1 MADSAT
7 ALQPP
12 RSQRASSGFEARSQ
26 TVVAGLGVAVLAIG
40 MGIAAATSVRL
51 GEALIVVALVCLY
64 VGYAAG
70 HPRGA
75 VIAMLASLALIPVY
89 AVPTFRSFYP
99 EPTAVA
105 ALIVVAVLVRPGSPI
120 RFNVID
126 LAFAAA
132 CGALLLAVLLGPRSL
147 NATLSELF
155 LWVPPYM
162 AGRAVCKR
170 RDGPHTFA
178 LAVVIGGLIALPFI
192 AYETVTHDNVFFKF
206 ARANSE
212 LTKLWA
218 HPALRPGGL
227 LRSEGAFG
235 HPLSMA
241 VIIGSCCIF
250 AVGLALRAKTR
261 GQQLAWILAAVA
273 LAIGQYTSH
282 ERSGW
287 FVLIGGLLLFAVAV
301 ISRQGRAR
309 HVFTIAMVAIPLT
322 LVAASLSEP
331 SGTEQRAQRSEST
344 SDRVALWRRAL
355 EPGALGLVGSPET
368 ATFNRFANAVKPGLV
383 SIDSGYLQVAD
394 IYGTIALF
402 ALFAVVAAVGRVAFV
417 LRGTWA
423 AVFPAVALADLIALA
438 VVGFQTQLP
447 IFIWLV
453 VGAVSGVDVRRRSLS
468 KHRGQLEPA
477 SPLQPGVA
485 YRPGTRDGPVLGLG
499 VRVGSAQASHPGY
512 E

>member
-1 MADSAT
+1 MVV
-7 ALQPP
+7 LL
-12 RSQRASSGFEARSQ
+12 GFAIIS
-26 TVVAGLGVAVLAIG
+26 VGV
-40 MGIAAATSVRL
+40 GIAVAKSVRL
-51 GEALIVVALVCLY
+51 GEALIVVVLVCLY

-75 VIAMLASLALIPVY
+75 VIAMLASLVLIPVY

-105 ALIVVAVLVRPGSPI
+105 ALIVAAVLIRPGAPI
-120 RFNVID
+120 RLNVVD

-155 LWVPPYM
+155 LWVPPYF
-162 AGRAVCKR
+162 AGRAICKR

-178 LAVVIGGLIALPFI
+178 LAVVVGGLIALPFI
-192 AYETVTHDNVFFKF
+192 AYETITRDNVFFKF

-227 LRSEGAFG
+227 LRSQGAFG

-241 VIIGSCCIF
+241 LIIGSCCVF
-250 AVGLALRAKTR
+250 AVALALRAKTR
-261 GQQLAWILAAVA
+261 GRQFAWVLAATA

-287 FVLIGGLLLFAVAV
+287 LVLIGGLLLFAVAAV
-301 ISRQGRAR
+301 SRHGRAR
-309 HVFTIAMVAIPLT
+309 HIFAIVMVAVPLA

-331 SGTEQRAQRSEST
+331 SSTEQRAQRSEST
-344 SDRVALWRRAL
+344 SDRVALWRHAL
-355 EPGALGLVGSPET
+355 EPGALGLVGSRESGS
-368 ATFNRFANAVKPGLV
+368 FNHFANAVQPGLL

-402 ALFAVVAAVGRVAFV
+402 ALFAVVVAVGRVAFV
-417 LRGTWA
+417 LRGTWT

-438 VVGFQTQLP
+438 VIGFQTQVP

-453 VGAVSGVDVRRRSLS
+453 VGAVSGVDARRRLLD
-468 KHRGQLEPA
+468 RTP
-477 SPLQPGVA
+477 SP
-485 YRPGTRDGPVLGLG
+485 T
-499 VRVGSAQASHPGY
+499 
-512 E
+512 